1 MKSVDKASIERLS
14 EINPRLIRT
23 TLKSSRDDK
32 VTRRDVLNAR
42 RLG

>member
-23 TLKSSRDDK
+23 TLKPSRDK
-32 VTRRDVLNAR
+32 ISRRDVLNAR